1 MGTRETVNHMPGMD
15 KSGNI
20 HWIYWWAFATF
31 IPVGITFFLSWYFG
45 APGGY
50 QPYSL
55 IKLFLLFLQT
65 GFVTAYFIRRHL
77 LKAIVSLWLT
87 ITFLF
92 GLSLIVP
99 YLSIQANVT
108 LDMADLSGEFS
119 TPLYL
124 FISCLTAAWLLPH
137 RWRMIAR
144 IICMVFILLYV
155 LIQFSYI
162 GYYMTTKA
170 LLSVNMMIA
179 MAQTNISE
187 AISYMEVNLPYA
199 GLAGGII
206 ALILLGALV
215 FLTSR
220 YSFHQEEIVSKKA
233 WFVLLF
239 FFFANCGLSVLSISS
254 TRIAHV
260 YAEAYQTLRSFGE
273 YQSILK
279 ARRNMHITDPDVL
292 AKLKAAPDGVYILVI
307 GESLTRDHMH
317 VYGYKRETTPFQ
329 TEANIDPHYTF
340 FNHVYSC
347 YTQTVQVLTCA
358 LTEKNQYNGMNLSD
372 AYSIIDLAREAGF
385 KTTWISNQSRF
396 GIWDTPIGAIGSECD
411 DQYWLNQYIG
421 TDVITKDYD
430 TALIPYL
437 KKVDPANR
445 RQLIV
450 IHLMGSHISYWDRY
464 PREFYHW
471 PVDTSKERET
481 AEVMNDEYD
490 NSVLFNDY
498 VMESIMNEA
507 TNYLHA
513 DAVMYFS
520 DHGEEVT
527 ARPGHNADQFNFT
540 MVHIPFWIYMSED
553 YHRIN
558 PQTAAMIEA
567 RRNVPFSN
575 DMLYDTLMEMMG
587 LTAVHYDSACN
598 LFSPDFDKDVTTL
611 MTMYGNVMIRND
623 REQVGENKEE
633 IDRLWNRKRMEAA
646 EEAGHMNFNWN
657 NFDQTFLRTQPV
669 TYIRNEGVSQK

>member
-1 MGTRETVNHMPGMD
+1 MKINNSENHISNSD
-15 KSGNI
+15 QSGNV
-20 HWIYWWAFATF
+20 HWLYWWAFATI
-31 IPVGITFFLSWYFG
+31 IPAGLTIFLSWYFG
-45 APGGY
+45 VPGGY

-55 IKLFLLFLQT
+55 IKLFLLFLQV
-65 GFVTAYFIRRHL
+65 GFVTAYFVRRHL
-77 LKAIVSLWLT
+77 VKAIASLWGT
-87 ITFLF
+87 IAFLF
-92 GLSLIVP
+92 VLSLIVP

-124 FISCLTAAWLLPH
+124 FVSCLTAAWLLPH
-137 RWRMIAR
+137 KWRIIAR
-144 IICMVFILLYV
+144 IICMVLILLYV

-187 AISYMEVNLPYA
+187 AVSYIDVNLPYA
-199 GLAGGII
+199 GLAGGVT
-206 ALILLGALV
+206 ALILFGALI
-215 FLTSR
+215 FLGSK
-220 YSFHQEEIVSKKA
+220 YSFHQEEIVSKKT
-233 WFVLLF
+233 WYVLLILFVL
-239 FFFANCGLSVLSISS
+239 NCGLSALSIGG

-260 YAEAYQTLRSFGE
+260 YAEAYQTLKSFGE
-273 YQSILK
+273 YQSILE
-279 ARRNMHITDPDVL
+279 ARRNMHITDRDML
-292 AKLKAAPDGVYILVI
+292 AKLKAAPDGVYILVV

-317 VYGYKRETTPFQ
+317 VYGYERETTPFQ
-329 TEANIDPHYTF
+329 SAAHLDPHYTF
-340 FNHVYSC
+340 FNHAYSC

-358 LTEKNQYNGMNLSD
+358 LTEKNQYNGMNLSE
-372 AYSIIDLAREAGF
+372 AYSLIDLAREAGF

-411 DQYWLNQYIG
+411 DQYWINQYVG

-437 KKVDPANR
+437 RKVDPNNR

-464 PREFYHW
+464 PGEFYLW
-471 PVDTSKERET
+471 PVDTSKERTT

-513 DAVMYFS
+513 DGVMYFS

-540 MVHIPFWIYMSED
+540 MVHIPFWVYTSEH
-553 YHRIN
+553 YRQVN
-558 PQTAAMIEA
+558 PQTAMMIET

-575 DMLYDTLMEMMG
+575 DMIYDTLIGMMG
-587 LTAVHYDSACN
+587 LTAAHYDATCN
-598 LFSPDFDKDVTTL
+598 LFSSDFDKDVTTL
-611 MTMYGNVMIRND
+611 MTMYGNVMIKD
-623 REQVGENKEE
+623 DKEQVGDGKEE
-633 IDRLWNRKRMEAA
+633 SDRQWNRKRWEAA
-646 EEAGHMNFNWN
+646 EEAGHMNFNWDH
-657 NFDQTFLRTQPV
+657 FDQSFLQSQPV
-669 TYIRNEGVSQK
+669 IHIKNEGLSQN

>member
-1 MGTRETVNHMPGMD
+1 MGTRGTVNHMPGMD

-215 FLTSR
+215 FLISR

-340 FNHVYSC
+340 FNHVYS
-347 YTQTVQVLTCA
+347 QTVQVLTCA

-464 PREFYHW
+464 PGEFYHW

-520 DHGEEVT
+520 DHGESVDKS
-527 ARPGHNADQFNFT
+527 HNPDTFDFVMT
-540 MVHIPFWIYMSED
+540 HIPFWMYLSPQ
-553 YHRIN
+553 YRAAY
-558 PQTAAMIEA
+558 PQTVSALDSHEHQY
-567 RRNVPFSN
+567 FTN
-575 DMLYDTLMEMMG
+575 DLLYDTLVG
-587 LTAVHYDSACN
+587 LMHAPNSRYDKTRDFSNSAYRFN
-598 LFSPDFDKDVTTL
+598 LHNLTTL
-611 MTMYGNVMIRND
+611 LGEQPLTND
-623 REQVGENKEE
+623 PVN
-633 IDRLWNRKRMEAA
+633 
-646 EEAGHMNFNWN
+646 AG
-657 NFDQTFLRTQPV
+657 Q
-669 TYIRNEGVSQK
+669 

>member
-1 MGTRETVNHMPGMD
+1 
-15 KSGNI
+15 
-20 HWIYWWAFATF
+20 
-31 IPVGITFFLSWYFG
+31 
-45 APGGY
+45 
-50 QPYSL
+50 
-55 IKLFLLFLQT
+55 
-65 GFVTAYFIRRHL
+65 
-77 LKAIVSLWLT
+77 
-87 ITFLF
+87 
-92 GLSLIVP
+92 
-99 YLSIQANVT
+99 
-108 LDMADLSGEFS
+108 
-119 TPLYL
+119 
-124 FISCLTAAWLLPH
+124 
-137 RWRMIAR
+137 
-144 IICMVFILLYV
+144 
-155 LIQFSYI
+155 
-162 GYYMTTKA
+162 
-170 LLSVNMMIA
+170 
-179 MAQTNISE
+179 
-187 AISYMEVNLPYA
+187 
-199 GLAGGII
+199 
-206 ALILLGALV
+206 
-215 FLTSR
+215 
-220 YSFHQEEIVSKKA
+220 
-233 WFVLLF
+233 
-239 FFFANCGLSVLSISS
+239 
-254 TRIAHV
+254 
-260 YAEAYQTLRSFGE
+260 
-273 YQSILK
+273 
-279 ARRNMHITDPDVL
+279 
-292 AKLKAAPDGVYILVI
+292 
-307 GESLTRDHMH
+307 
-317 VYGYKRETTPFQ
+317 
-329 TEANIDPHYTF
+329 
-340 FNHVYSC
+340 
-347 YTQTVQVLTCA
+347 
-358 LTEKNQYNGMNLSD
+358 MNLSD

-445 RQLIV
+445 RRLIV

-575 DMLYDTLMEMMG
+575 DMLYDTLMGMMG